1 VTVGVRGM
9 LIRLLTAKEGAA
21 LTLAGFFDL
30 HYYPFACTT
39 KRRPRL
45 DRIIFDKHFRDGL
58 GRKALVAITSADLQ
72 AWVAEH
78 AARGYKPG
86 TVIKHIFLLN
96 RLLRL
101 ARDWGMLEVAGSG
114 RLGVRRLPAG
124 EWRQRFASEAEL
136 AALLAGCAA
145 ENHPFLTFFVKI
157 LILTGARSSEARLA
171 RWRDFDLQ
179 RRLWTVPVSK
189 NGRARRIVLS
199 SAVMALLPEI
209 RARALALGLPAGPDD
224 PIFVNP
230 RTRRAYNGFHL
241 AWDTARQRA
250 GLGTLRLHDL
260 RHTFASLLINNG
272 ATIYEVQKL
281 LGHQNIAMTERYA
294 HLVPDTLQRRV
305 EIIPDAMARAAL
317 AG

>member
-1 VTVGVRGM
+1 MTVGVRGM
-9 LIRLLTAKEGAA
+9 LIRLLSQREAA
-21 LTLAGFFDL
+21 VLTLAGFFDL

-58 GRKALVAITSADLQ
+58 GRKPLGAITSADLQ
-72 AWVAEH
+72 AWVVEH

-86 TVIKHIFLLN
+86 TINKHIFLLN

-101 ARDWGMLEVAGSG
+101 AREWGMLEGAGSG

-136 AALLAGCAA
+136 AALLGACAA
-145 ENHPFLTFFVKI
+145 ENHPFLGFFVRL

-171 RWRDFDLQ
+171 RWRDFDLP

-209 RARALALGLPAGPDD
+209 RARALALGLAAGPDD
-224 PIFVNP
+224 PIFTNP

-241 AWDTARQRA
+241 AWDRARERA

-281 LGHQNIAMTERYA
+281 LGHQNITMTERYA

-305 EIIPDAMARAAL
+305 EIIPDAMARAA